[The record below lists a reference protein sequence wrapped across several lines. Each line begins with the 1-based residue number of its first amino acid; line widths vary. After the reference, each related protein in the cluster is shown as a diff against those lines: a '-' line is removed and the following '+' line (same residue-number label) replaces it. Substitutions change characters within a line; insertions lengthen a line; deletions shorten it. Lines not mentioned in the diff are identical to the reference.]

1 MKVGEAPSGFRHRA
15 FPGRG
20 HRKALKAEPDAHPVL
35 HNAPSRIKRV
45 RAKGGGRQL
54 HTVFVHKI
62 RSFAINGES
71 SSVMRQPSIPA
82 ASSTIAPS
90 SRRRALRSVPSGKRD
105 FHKVQH
111 GEFVGVALSLRLA
124 AEARADLE
132 QPYRAG
138 AQSSDFAH
146 VFIQMRCQHGPQ
158 AAFGVDPE
166 HLFFHDRTIN
176 TPIFSRRARDRM
188 IGVCT

>member
-35 HNAPSRIKRV
+35 HDAPSRIKRV

-54 HTVFVHKI
+54 HAVFVHKI
-62 RSFAINGES
+62 RSFAINGGIL
-71 SSVMRQPSIPA
+71 VRL
-82 ASSTIAPS
+82 APTLYPGGIKHH
-90 SRRRALRSVPSGKRD
+90 RAEFTQACIEVRTFGQAH

-138 AQSSDFAH
+138 A
-146 VFIQMRCQHGPQ
+146 
-158 AAFGVDPE
+158 
-166 HLFFHDRTIN
+166 
-176 TPIFSRRARDRM
+176 
-188 IGVCT
+188 